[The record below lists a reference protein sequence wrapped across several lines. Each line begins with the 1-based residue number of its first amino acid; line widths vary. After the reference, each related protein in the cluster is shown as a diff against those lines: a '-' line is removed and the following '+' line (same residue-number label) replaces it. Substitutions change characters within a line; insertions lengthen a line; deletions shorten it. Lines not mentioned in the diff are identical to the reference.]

1 MSRPVGPL
9 PCPISPVATT
19 HWCWKTIPTSLA
31 ITAEQLNI
39 DANLRRQRIGSG
51 TALVQW
57 IGGTWQGAADPRREG
72 TALALP

>member
-1 MSRPVGPL
+1 MLEDDPPL
-9 PCPISPVATT
+9 PWPLP
-19 HWCWKTIPTSLA
+19 L
-31 ITAEQLNI
+31 EQLNI